1 MLPPEK
7 CVVLDYKKS
16 YSCLKHIDKSTNG
29 TATHCREGGSTRN
42 WKKPKKYYK
51 LNSILRRHYGFI
63 MTASWEKIYSV
74 LGGVAKR
81 RSPIRN
87 IVSPNAVIIKP

>member
-1 MLPPEK
+1 MSRETTDLR
-7 CVVLDYKKS
+7 
-16 YSCLKHIDKSTNG
+16 ST
-29 TATHCREGGSTRN
+29 
-42 WKKPKKYYK
+42 YK

-81 RSPIRN
+81 RSPIREY
-87 IVSPNAVIIKP
+87 IFSQRRHYKAVMSSQNRI